1 MAVDIML
8 VLASEHRRMTQLV
21 QRCGRT
27 SRGFHD
33 PRRDLHIILKAHL
46 QAAAT
51 EVYPSV
57 ARRAKDL
64 AWPAQRI
71 DSLREALEHEQP
83 AEVLAAI
90 ADEIRHIEQS
100 VVVPTVCERLELQS
114 RRRLGK
120 IFRIKRDAHL
130 RTLKKGPRRQLS
142 QTELYEVA
150 RRAQVEHRSRMTATE
165 LQAAINARG
174 IKA

>member
-1 MAVDIML
+1 M
-8 VLASEHRRMTQLV
+8 
-21 QRCGRT
+21 
-27 SRGFHD
+27 F
-33 PRRDLHIILKAHL
+33 LKAHL

-51 EVYPSV
+51 DVYPSV
-57 ARRAKDL
+57 ARGVKDL

-83 AEVLAAI
+83 AEVLVAI
-90 ADEIRHIEQS
+90 ADEIRHIEES
-100 VVVPTVCERLELQS
+100 VVLPAVRERLELQS

-120 IFRIKRDAHL
+120 VFRIKRDAHL

-150 RRAQVEHRSRMTATE
+150 RRAQVENRSRMTATE
-165 LQAAINARG
+165 LLAAINARG
-174 IKA
+174 IKT